1 MSVACI
7 WHAVGAV
14 SADGDAGR
22 NHTLVIA
29 GAILAKCARVVAVR
43 AARSL
48 GYTVARLA
56 LSWLFM
62 AWSAP

>member
-1 MSVACI
+1 MSVACV
-7 WHAVGAV
+7 WRAVDAV
-14 SADGDAGR
+14 SADGDVGC
-22 NHTLVIA
+22 NHTVVIA
-29 GAILAKCARVVAVR
+29 GAILAECARIVAVR